1 MQVRDF
7 SSKLSHSLS
16 LPLYIFMYVYIHTHH
31 ACNHIKHNPWHQ
43 NNIKHNITRLE
54 LIDITQSSKKIQN
67 MKLRKMMA
75 TSAENPGATKNRLLR
90 SKNTA
95 AINTVSGAPTTL
107 NSYRDHSLR
116 VLRRRSPKCTRK
128 KKLRSKRSNLT
139 SAWKTGTHSVSH
151 QNEYPKNCKK
161 WYPRSERD
169 EQLGGCASGTR
180 SGRSERLAVIRVADP
195 QIP

>member
-128 KKLRSKRSNLT
+128 KNCVRSAQT
-139 SAWKTGTHSVSH
+139 
-151 QNEYPKNCKK
+151 
-161 WYPRSERD
+161 
-169 EQLGGCASGTR
+169 
-180 SGRSERLAVIRVADP
+180 
-195 QIP
+195 